1 MRKLHLL
8 LATGLGIGDLPR
20 APGTLGTLAAVVL
33 YLVFRKILPEP
44 LSYGIMLV
52 LFSGMAIWICGTAEK
67 YLGKRDSSA
76 IVIDEMAGFLLA
88 MFLVPFSVRMLI
100 LGFILFRAFDILKP
114 RIDRIESLPG
124 GWGVVGDDL
133 AAGILTNILLH
144 VSLSMFGW

>member
-1 MRKLHLL
+1 MHLL
-8 LATGLGIGDLPR
+8 LATGLGIGYLPK
-20 APGTLGTLAAVVL
+20 APGTLGTLVAVIL
-33 YLVFRKILPEP
+33 YLVFRKILPGP

-52 LFSGMAIWICGTAEK
+52 LFSGMAIWISGTVEK
-67 YLGKRDSSA
+67 YLGKKDSSA

-100 LGFILFRAFDILKP
+100 LGFILFRALDILKP
-114 RIDRIESLPG
+114 FRMDRIESLPG

>member
-1 MRKLHLL
+1 MHLL
-8 LATGLGIGDLPR
+8 LATGFGIGYLPKV
-20 APGTLGTLAAVVL
+20 PGTLGTLVAVIL
-33 YLVFRKILPEP
+33 YLVFRKILPGP
-44 LSYGIMLV
+44 LSYGIMLA
-52 LFSGMAIWICGTAEK
+52 LFSGMAIWISGTAEK
-67 YLGKRDSSA
+67 YLGKKDSSA

-100 LGFILFRAFDILKP
+100 LGFILFRALDILKP
-114 RIDRIESLPG
+114 FRIDRIESLPG